1 MSTMSGSA
9 SNASPPAPRSAGG
22 TQQHTRTYQA
32 CKSKPP
38 LMRDPLPGR
47 RRRPCI
53 SPADEPNMRRAPDDA
68 YSLPCSELDAA
79 CQGHEEHRLGSIS
92 KGAYAESE
100 NKPLL
105 CKTSLTSR
113 PAPYRQETKSPLR
126 SRSRRQSHEPPCV
139 RCRRESKECF
149 FSATRRKRKPQD
161 GGEDIDDGD
170 LSDYEI
176 RNGRKRLRSSQEAT
190 PTRPEPIQIARPTP
204 TTAYVSQPL
213 TPGGSVG
220 RYEPLRR
227 PPQSFNPRNDE
238 EDQKVN
244 NQTAAILQTKEVYS
258 GHDALNLLFEAAGR
272 NGDIDQHHRTNSG
285 GSLQRPMMGPGS
297 TPGSQGNF
305 ASPQTAAHGMDGRT
319 QFRTAPEPLD
329 PQMTSQH
336 HTLPDPPNEA
346 TFADAVKA
354 WSKFRFVRAG
364 WLTAREAIAYMDYFY
379 IYLSPLTPIV
389 VPDYRDHAL
398 HGRLLKE
405 EPMLTVTLLTIS
417 SRFHRLEGPGASS
430 RYYAI
435 HEKLWKYLQGMI
447 DRMIWGQEQF
457 GGGFCGAG
465 QQPGSDVN
473 PLSRKGLRTLG
484 TVESLM
490 LLTEWH
496 PRALHFPPGDDD
508 DELIGPDDGPEN
520 GTATNGNGDTSELY
534 KGVGDQ
540 RIDSWLEPCWR
551 SDRMCWM
558 LLGNAM
564 ALAFEIGVFDDTSER
579 EFEQANER
587 LSHATVKAYYRRKNH
602 LKDLLIIYVTQTS
615 GRLGLSSMLPQVKRE
630 GDGFPTKT
638 PLAMYQERIARIQP
652 PPPQIGMR
660 PDGQRL
666 PYESVAT
673 QNRHAVQDLVLDFWN
688 WIAKI
693 MEGGNLKLFPNRRQ
707 TRELLKTGKYEELLR
722 DFQTPLLEWKKCF
735 DVAHQVPAQLRH
747 VLTIEYEYTRVY
759 LNSLA
764 LQAVVERCTH
774 NTPRQGHADINGSTS
789 ASRDGAIPLSTLSK
803 WYGNDRHYIDEVIDA
818 SRNVLKVVCDGLYP
832 GDYLRHAPVRTFFRI
847 VSVAIILLKTFA
859 LGATEDD
866 VAYSLGLLDRAVEVL
881 KISLVDDVHV
891 GNRFASLVETLTKR
905 IRSRFVRMAASG
917 GSAAMSRAASHSPPR
932 NGAQTPM
939 MPPPHSHQHLS
950 HLAPPFGTHSRYQS
964 STGSPPPNTTGRN
977 TPNPSL
983 WGIATEAY
991 DPTSN
996 QHTLMPPPNFGPQ
1009 HYNFMEQPQYHPQA
1023 HMGGPGSVQDGYNPD
1038 WLALPLDPL
1047 LNQWGADITQTAM
1060 GPDVGGMDMLDI
1072 LLNMGGPPGSA

>member
-1 MSTMSGSA
+1 MSTVSGSA
-9 SNASPPAPRSAGG
+9 SNASPPAQRTAP
-22 TQQHTRTYQA
+22 QQHTRTYQA
-32 CKSKPP
+32 CIPC
-38 LMRDPLPGR
+38 R
-47 RRRPCI
+47 RRKVRC
-53 SPADEPNMRRAPDDA
+53 D
-68 YSLPCSELDAA
+68 
-79 CQGHEEHRLGSIS
+79 LGPVD
-92 KGAYAESE
+92 
-100 NKPLL
+100 NP
-105 CKTSLTSR
+105 
-113 PAPYRQETKSPLR
+113 
-126 SRSRRQSHEPPCV
+126 HEPPCV

-149 FSATRRKRKPQD
+149 FSATRRKRKQDSGEDQDD
-161 GGEDIDDGD
+161 GG

-176 RNGRKRLRSSQEAT
+176 RNGRKRLRPNEEPPPA
-190 PTRPEPIQIARPTP
+190 RPEPLQINRPTT

-227 PPQSFNPRNDE
+227 PAQSFNPHNDE

-272 NGDIDQHHRTNSG
+272 NGDIDHHRTGSS
-285 GSLQRPMMGPGS
+285 GSLQRPTLGHGS
-297 TPGSQGNF
+297 TPGSQANF
-305 ASPQTAAHGMDGRT
+305 ASPQASAVHGKDGR
-319 QFRTAPEPLD
+319 QSRVAAEPSAD
-329 PQMTSQH
+329 PVIASSYH
-336 HTLPDPPNEA
+336 NLPDPPNEA
-346 TFADAVKA
+346 TFADAAKA
-354 WSKFRFVRAG
+354 WSRFRFVRAG
-364 WLTAREAIAYMDYFY
+364 WLTAKEAIAYMDYFY

-398 HGRLLKE
+398 HSKLLKE

-417 SRFHRLEGPGASS
+417 SRFVRLNGAGAAS
-430 RYYAI
+430 RAYAI
-435 HEKLWKYLQGMI
+435 HEKLWKFLQGMI

-508 DELIGPDDGPEN
+508 DELVVPDDGP
-520 GTATNGNGDTSELY
+520 GDGHTTNGSDSADLY
-534 KGVGDQ
+534 KGVGGQ

-564 ALAFEIGVFDDTSER
+564 ALAFEIGVFDDTSEK
-579 EFEQANER
+579 EFEQANSH

-615 GRLGLSSMLPQVKRE
+615 GRLGLTSMLPQVQRE
-630 GDGFPTKT
+630 PDHFPHKT
-638 PLAMYQERIARIQP
+638 PLMRYQDRIAHIQP

-688 WIAKI
+688 WIAKV

-707 TRELLKTGKYEELLR
+707 TRELLKTGRYEELLR
-722 DFQTPLLEWKKCF
+722 EFQTPLLDWKKSF
-735 DVAHQVPAQLRH
+735 DVAQQIPTQLRH

-774 NTPRQGHADINGSTS
+774 NSPMQNHAQPNGSSNT
-789 ASRDGAIPLSTLSK
+789 SRDGGAIPFSTLSK
-803 WYGNDRHYIDEVIDA
+803 MYGNDRHYIDEVIDA
-818 SRNVLKVVCDGLYP
+818 SRNVLKVVVDGLFP
-832 GDYLRHAPVRTFFRI
+832 HYLRHAPVRTFFRI

-866 VAYSLGLLDRAVEVL
+866 VAYSLGLLDRGVEAL
-881 KISLVDDVHV
+881 RQSIVDDVHV
-891 GNRFASLVETLTKR
+891 GNRFADLVETLTHR
-905 IRSRFVRMAASG
+905 IRARFVRMAASG
-917 GSAAMSRAASHSPPR
+917 SAGISRAPSHSPPR
-932 NGAQTPM
+932 TGGQTPM
-939 MPPPHSHQHLS
+939 MPPPPQTHQHPP
-950 HLAPPFGTHSRYQS
+950 HLAPPFSASNNAHQHQHQHRYHSTTGS
-964 STGSPPPNTTGRN
+964 GSPPLHLDSTGRSTPN
-977 TPNPSL
+977 PGRSTPNPSL
-983 WGIATEAY
+983 WGIATETY
-991 DPTSN
+991 DPNSN
-996 QHTLMPPPNFGPQ
+996 SISIMPPPHFGPHQ
-1009 HYNFMEQPQYHPQA
+1009 YNFMEQLQHHSQS
-1023 HMGGPGSVQDGYNPD
+1023 HSQNHSNIGGGGVDAYNQD